1 MSIIAKTPDAAGIAT
16 AQTQA
21 AAIASAAQVA
31 TIKANQFVF
40 FAAFDGTNNNRDD
53 VLRSGSL
60 QDTNVAQLETQIK
73 EASTGSN
80 NENVRTGYYPGPR
93 HRRRTRPLSSLPN
106 VKAPIIG
113 EPQWA
118 ADAYLSARYGAWHQ
132 TALCLKESFL
142 VKKPM
147 PASAPLEPHSRQE
160 FFADTDL
167 GFLNSGEKSNDCCA
181 QSRAPTMGTLLTV
194 TTDSCTAT

>member
-1 MSIIAKTPDAAGIAT
+1 MQVIDSLV
-16 AQTQA
+16 TQA

-80 NENVRTGYYPGPR
+80 NENVRTGYYPGPGTGDVLDPSAAFPTSK
-93 HRRRTRPLSSLPN
+93 HPLLGSHSGRQM
-106 VKAPIIG
+106 PI
-113 EPQWA
+113 
-118 ADAYLSARYGAWHQ
+118 
-132 TALCLKESFL
+132 
-142 VKKPM
+142 
-147 PASAPLEPHSRQE
+147 
-160 FFADTDL
+160 
-167 GFLNSGEKSNDCCA
+167 
-181 QSRAPTMGTLLTV
+181 
-194 TTDSCTAT
+194 

>member
-80 NENVRTGYYPGPR
+80 NENVRTGYYPGPGTGDVLDPSAAFPTSK
-93 HRRRTRPLSSLPN
+93 HPLLGSHSGRQM
-106 VKAPIIG
+106 PI
-113 EPQWA
+113 
-118 ADAYLSARYGAWHQ
+118 
-132 TALCLKESFL
+132 
-142 VKKPM
+142 
-147 PASAPLEPHSRQE
+147 
-160 FFADTDL
+160 
-167 GFLNSGEKSNDCCA
+167 
-181 QSRAPTMGTLLTV
+181 
-194 TTDSCTAT
+194 

>member
-40 FAAFDGTNNNRDD
+40 FAAFDGPNNN

-80 NENVRTGYYPGPR
+80 NENVRTGYYPGPGTGDVLDPSAAFPTSK
-93 HRRRTRPLSSLPN
+93 HPLLGSHSGRQM
-106 VKAPIIG
+106 PI
-113 EPQWA
+113 
-118 ADAYLSARYGAWHQ
+118 
-132 TALCLKESFL
+132 
-142 VKKPM
+142 
-147 PASAPLEPHSRQE
+147 
-160 FFADTDL
+160 
-167 GFLNSGEKSNDCCA
+167 
-181 QSRAPTMGTLLTV
+181 
-194 TTDSCTAT
+194 